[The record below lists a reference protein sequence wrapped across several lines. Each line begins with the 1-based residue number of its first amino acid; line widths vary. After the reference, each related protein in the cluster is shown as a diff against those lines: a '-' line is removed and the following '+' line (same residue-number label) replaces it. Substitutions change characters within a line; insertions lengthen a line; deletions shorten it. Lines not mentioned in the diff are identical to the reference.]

1 MHTAYTDSL
10 APGIALTCVNTDKFK
25 TGCLSVNLVGKLS
38 RATASSYALL
48 PQVLRRGSAE
58 LPDMARI
65 AAALDDLYGARIE
78 PIVRKK
84 GEMHCTGFYADF
96 PDSRFI
102 PGGGGVLEETFSL
115 ALGILLAPDIQS
127 GLLRSD
133 YIESEKINLIDDIR
147 AGINDKRNYSID
159 RLIGEMC
166 AEEAFGVNGLGD
178 ISSVGA
184 ITPGS
189 LTATYRDILAGAL
202 IEILYC
208 GSAEPER
215 VLSALRPALRN
226 LPDRTDTAVPETR
239 VVLYPRSGSPRR
251 VTEELDVAQGKLAI
265 GLRLGKAMKGIPNY
279 PALMVFNAVYGSGD
293 TSKLFLNVRERLS
306 LCYSVSSMIEK
317 HKGVMIVTAGIDFS
331 SFETALAEIFAQLE
345 QVKNGNISEQELL
358 SAKRAVVTAIKSS
371 MDRPA
376 GLMDLYFDSKVS
388 AASYDPVGLCG
399 DVEAITIGDVVEA
412 ASEAEPDTIY
422 LLTGKGCGIN
432 GGA

>member
-1 MHTAYTDSL
+1 MHTVNTDSL

-58 LPDMARI
+58 YPDMGRI
-65 AAALDDLYGARIE
+65 AAALDELYGARIE

-84 GEMHCTGFYADF
+84 GELHCTGLYADF
-96 PDSRFI
+96 PDGRFI
-102 PGGGGVLEETFSL
+102 PGSGGVLEQTFSL

-159 RLIGEMC
+159 RLVGEMC
-166 AEEAFGVNGLGD
+166 AGEAFGVNGLGD
-178 ISSVGA
+178 ISSAKA
-184 ITPGS
+184 ITAES

-202 IEILYC
+202 IEVLYC

-215 VLSALRPALRN
+215 VSSALLPALRD
-226 LPDRTDTAVPETR
+226 LPARADASVPETR
-239 VVLYPRSGSPRR
+239 VVLYPGSGLPRR
-251 VTEELDVAQGKLAI
+251 VTEELDVAQGKLAV
-265 GLRLGKAMKGIPNY
+265 GFRLGRAMKGIPNY
-279 PALMVFNAVYGSGD
+279 PALIVFNAVYGSGD

-306 LCYSVSSMIEK
+306 LCYSVGSMIEK
-317 HKGVMIVTAGIDFS
+317 HKGVMVVTAGVDS
-331 SFETALAEIFAQLE
+331 LSFETALAEILAQLE
-345 QVKNGNISEQELL
+345 QVKSGNISEQELL

-371 MDRPA
+371 MDRPP
-376 GLMDLYFDSKVS
+376 GLMDLYFDSKLS
-388 AASYDPVGLCG
+388 AARYDPVGLCG
-399 DVEAITIGDVVEA
+399 DVEAVTIGDVVEA

-422 LLTGKGCGIN
+422 LLKGKGCGIN